1 EYGYHC
7 LFARLKTPLTFILDE
22 VVGLHLLAYP
32 LQLQSIDHTSAHPL
46 ASTSRLRF
54 HKRHIKLQESVAK
67 ILAPCAAPGRPKSA
81 ECGSISEF
89 ISGSLTTCLTALMTP
104 FPNKE
109 TKTVQTRLH
118 PQPIQPCKYTTRQ
131 ACKPPA
137 PTHRFA
143 PPPNNLR
150 GSYHGGYPDSKAFP
164 SRTVKVPGLQLMA
177 AFSSASDLRPIPRC
191 SGSAAAVRQ
200 GDTNPL
206 ILIAPT
212 DEQGSEKAISCST
225 LREAC
230 ANRSEYLIIKES

>member
-1 EYGYHC
+1 
-7 LFARLKTPLTFILDE
+7 
-22 VVGLHLLAYP
+22 
-32 LQLQSIDHTSAHPL
+32 
-46 ASTSRLRF
+46 
-54 HKRHIKLQESVAK
+54 
-67 ILAPCAAPGRPKSA
+67 
-81 ECGSISEF
+81 
-89 ISGSLTTCLTALMTP
+89 MTP

-137 PTHRFA
+137 PTHWFA
-143 PPPNNLR
+143 PPPNNL
-150 GSYHGGYPDSKAFP
+150 SKAFP

-230 ANRSEYLIIKES
+230 ANRANTQLQVITHSLHPDVFPGLAARCNILYVVAFHTHGHKPIRRIYGAARWDERDVSLRNDGS